1 MTSSVH
7 VPRVG
12 VTAGVAGASSPKRHA
27 ATALKET
34 QVLHAHIKRRRT
46 RTSLKAC
53 ALGWPALH
61 VAEWLTAN
69 AHAQWVGRQ
78 LSHEAA

>member
-7 VPRVG
+7 VPCVG

-27 ATALKET
+27 ATTLKET

-53 ALGWPALH
+53 RVRAGVAGIARGKMAAGKRACAMDWPTA
-61 VAEWLTAN
+61 VA
-69 AHAQWVGRQ
+69 
-78 LSHEAA
+78 